1 MTSLLSY
8 FDTEADAPSSRRDAL
23 GTVGKLGLGA
33 AIAAIPFLDPRAAY
47 AQGAGP
53 NQVDIDGNGTF
64 NAFDILNYALTLE
77 YLERSFYRQGLD
89 QGYLGTD
96 RPLIETIERDESAHV
111 TVLRTAI
118 SGAGGT
124 PVDYTDSDF
133 DFGTFL
139 DERDDFFALAQSLED
154 TGVRAYKGQ
163 AAAILGSPYLTTA
176 RQIHSVEGRHAAA
189 IRRIRGEKGWIPANQ
204 ASAPV
209 PAVYGAGNG
218 FPAENNT
225 TQGGVSLT
233 TALSGYTP
241 QQITEAFDEGLD
253 MTTVLDIA
261 GGFITGSEGDGND

>member
-96 RPLIETIERDESAHV
+96 RPLIETIELVACGETNLSTESV
-111 TVLRTAI
+111 
-118 SGAGGT
+118 
-124 PVDYTDSDF
+124 
-133 DFGTFL
+133 
-139 DERDDFFALAQSLED
+139 
-154 TGVRAYKGQ
+154 
-163 AAAILGSPYLTTA
+163 AILDGLEEPL
-176 RQIHSVEGRHAAA
+176 
-189 IRRIRGEKGWIPANQ
+189 WM
-204 ASAPV
+204 
-209 PAVYGAGNG
+209 
-218 FPAENNT
+218 FP
-225 TQGGVSLT
+225 LH
-233 TALSGYTP
+233 
-241 QQITEAFDEGLD
+241 I
-253 MTTVLDIA
+253 
-261 GGFITGSEGDGND
+261 